1 MPSSWFLI
9 IYVYVSFH
17 GLLSLP
23 LLSLCFRKD
32 LVAML
37 SLVEPKGMQAYLGLY
52 RALLQV
58 LPAQIATMDKGFL
71 EVSK

>member
-1 MPSSWFLI
+1 
-9 IYVYVSFH
+9 
-17 GLLSLP
+17 
-23 LLSLCFRKD
+23 
-32 LVAML
+32 ML
-37 SLVEPKGMQAYLGLY
+37 SLVEPKGMQTYLGLY